1 MLAIKG
7 IYDKGK
13 IELIEEVPVK
23 GKRRVVVTFL
33 DEPLAETDLGL
44 EMDPIRA
51 LKGCAKGSN
60 LTEKLLESP
69 REDLNLEESKWGR

>member
-60 LTEKLLESP
+60 LTEKLLESR
-69 REDLNLEESKWGR
+69 REDLNVEESKWGR